1 VSDVI
6 NGQYDLTDNDGL
18 FSLYTEMYGN
28 IKIRFKDIDLKEN
41 GSFQN
46 KDTLL
51 TVIKEKVFPDINLNE
66 N

>member
-1 VSDVI
+1 
-6 NGQYDLTDNDGL
+6 
-18 FSLYTEMYGN
+18 MYGN
-28 IKIRFKDIDLKEN
+28 IKIRFEDIDLKEN